1 MYKYL
6 FCFLILFS
14 CSMSSMLGQANRR
27 NIGQSRRTDSTQSS
41 NNGQNR
47 RSSTSQSSALDRI
60 FGSSRNTGSSQSS
73 SVGRNNAEQQES
85 PESVAIK
92 LIKHD
97 ISLNKYLANPTIYV
111 FRGLPQVPPRGLS
124 EVYDKMLQRLTD
136 EAKELVSSLMAQD
149 ITYKEYHKMS
159 KSKREKANLPGEEPI
174 LARKIWD
181 NRENYQLQASNGVAA
196 GINETN
202 NNMSLDVV
210 ENNTISSVNIN
221 ETDNSRLDGT
231 KNQISASSNQSNIG
245 SSGQSI
251 TLVVSGEGNTK
262 EDATKNALRSAIEQ
276 AFGTFVSANTNV
288 INDELVRDEI
298 VTVSSGNI
306 QAFKEISSMEVDGM
320 KSVTLQATVSIGKL
334 VSYAQ
339 NKGMQAELAGASFA
353 MNKKIRQL
361 NKTNEEKAMEH
372 LMEQLDH
379 IAAQGLYDYEIETS
393 DPRNSYH
400 VSGYNSLEVIIT
412 ATINDNGKNY
422 LKTLKQ
428 TLASLELTSLE
439 EYRNANEKYYDLRI
453 YSKSTP
459 NAQGDLEGVYVLRNP
474 ISYSMGDAY
483 PIAHFIN
490 RSLLNFIVKD
500 NLGNDYQ
507 IVYKKDNYYDPNS
520 SQGRIPSDGFVK
532 EMDYWDTYNYEHGN
546 SYTTDLYKN
555 TCSFYLGYTP
565 NTYIAYYP
573 FSMFDAYSSFNP
585 EFWQTHHFAPYR
597 TPNRDDKIRLS
608 FFTSDKFYYYTKV
621 RFRLVANYTDEQLM
635 NLTGIFVEP
644 IK

>member
-1 MYKYL
+1 MYKYNLILKIEYMYKYL
-6 FCFLILFS
+6 FCFLIFFS
-14 CSMSSMLGQANRR
+14 CSLSSMLGQANRR
-27 NIGQSRRTDSTQSS
+27 NIGQSRRTDSTQSIS
-41 NNGQNR
+41 NGQNR

-60 FGSSRNTGSSQSS
+60 FGSSRNTGNSQSS

-174 LARKIWD
+174 LASKIWD
-181 NRENYQLQASNGVAA
+181 NRENYQLQASNGVEASV
-196 GINETN
+196 NETN
-202 NNMSLDVV
+202 NNMSLDIA
-210 ENNTISSVNIN
+210 ENNTISSVDIN
-221 ETDNSRLDGT
+221 ETDPS
-231 KNQISASSNQSNIG
+231 KSNTG
-245 SSGQSI
+245 SSGKSI
-251 TLVVSGEGNTK
+251 TLVVSGEGSTK
-262 EDATKNALRSAIEQ
+262 EEATKNALRSAIEQ

-334 VSYAQ
+334 ISYAQ

-361 NKTNEEKAMEH
+361 NKVNEEKAMEH
-372 LMEQLDH
+372 LMEQLDQ
-379 IAAQGLYDYEIETS
+379 IAAQGLYDYKIETS

-412 ATINDNGKNY
+412 ATINDNGNNY

-439 EYRNANEKYYDLRI
+439 EYRNANEEYYDLRI

-459 NAQGDLEGVYVLRNP
+459 NAQGNLEGVYVLRNP
-474 ISYSMGDAY
+474 VRYSKGAAY

-490 RSLLNFIVKD
+490 RSLLNFIIKD
-500 NLGNDYQ
+500 NLGNVYQ

-520 SQGRIPSDGFVK
+520 PKGRIPSEGFVK
-532 EMDYWDTYNYEHGN
+532 EMDYWDTYNYEHGD

-555 TCSFYLGYTP
+555 SSSFYLGYTP

-573 FSMFDAYSSFNP
+573 FSKFNAYSSFYP

-597 TPNRDDKIRLS
+597 TPDRDDKILLS
-608 FFTSDKFYYYTKV
+608 FFTSDKFFYYTKV
-621 RFRLVANYTDEQLM
+621 RFRLVANYTDDQLM
-635 NLTGIFVEP
+635 KLTGIFVEP